1 MCGLIYLVQYFVLIS
16 IIFNEN
22 TISDIFFIIGC
33 WAIRLLGLINA
44 VFCDKITLI
53 IIIQKSS
60 S

>member
-22 TISDIFFIIGC
+22 TIWDIFFYH
-33 WAIRLLGLINA
+33 RLLGDQVTRANA